1 MFYGSAESSISECMS
16 WIRFVFLLHS
26 RCVGSSSSTQA
37 VLHESARQLFN
48 RYFDALSMH
57 RRTKKLGSS
66 TPEIQSARRSCSAK
80 VIRLDTCFKKKRQHA
95 EVDRDEKVRFFK
107 CPGCPSGALKREL
120 GDFVCGATLCNTCKI
135 TLKCFAA
142 P

>member
-37 VLHESARQLFN
+37 VLHESARQLFH

-80 VIRLDTCFKKKRQHA
+80 VIRLDTFFKKKGSMLKLTETKKA
-95 EVDRDEKVRFFK
+95 GFSSALGVRL
-107 CPGCPSGALKREL
+107 AL
-120 GDFVCGATLCNTCKI
+120 
-135 TLKCFAA
+135 
-142 P
+142 